1 MQNPKATPLAL
12 LALLLF
18 ALPLLL
24 TRQKFV
30 ELLAFG
36 ERSHQLAAAACSCT
50 SLASCIMRDVRK
62 NVYRFGAFMQQLSV
76 SASSFFAVSTNCIL
90 LSLRLDL

>member
-1 MQNPKATPLAL
+1 ML
-12 LALLLF
+12 
-18 ALPLLL
+18 
-24 TRQKFV
+24 
-30 ELLAFG
+30 
-36 ERSHQLAAAACSCT
+36 LAAAACSCT

-76 SASSFFAVSTNCIL
+76 NASSFFAVSTNCML